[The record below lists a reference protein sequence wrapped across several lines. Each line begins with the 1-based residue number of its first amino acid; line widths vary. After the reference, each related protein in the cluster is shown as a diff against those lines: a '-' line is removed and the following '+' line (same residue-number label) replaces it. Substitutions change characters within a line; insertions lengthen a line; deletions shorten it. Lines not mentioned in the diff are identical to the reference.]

1 MQAMED
7 HVGFVRCTTQ
17 LRRHVKAMIISE
29 CRTQPVRLGL
39 VLQVCRARIGKTA
52 KESSYVPSQND
63 WVLLGPRHYQGVRPW
78 RRLDRRLTEVENAVV
93 TIIIIIVRILV
104 TSIPRC
110 GTAGAVITPLAV
122 PACTP
127 KVPDYRPTLQE
138 GTEAAIPTSG
148 TAGVPDRPST
158 LDQDCIHVRGPMR
171 GYLSSRDAAPYELD
185 ITPWK
190 GKHRPLRTCVS
201 EAGHLLIPHKEDR
214 VLSCLGSGEG
224 GVVQNKSPMSDE
236 RGKGIVRSEL
246 TLLLSSSVNFSQ

>member
-78 RRLDRRLTEVENAVV
+78 RRLDRRLTEVENAV
-93 TIIIIIVRILV
+93 
-104 TSIPRC
+104 
-110 GTAGAVITPLAV
+110 ITPLAV

-127 KVPDYRPTLQE
+127 KVPYYRPTLQE